1 MNNSEPLLLTSEYAL
16 LGFLAEGSSHGY
28 ELHKKL
34 IDPAGFGMIWGI
46 KIANMYAQLEKLA
59 RKGYI
64 VGKVQVNDQR
74 PARTEYTLTVEGKAE
89 FDRWL
94 TQLVEHPRDFR
105 HEFMARVY
113 FLLRFQPEALH
124 ELIDRQL
131 ATSEGWL
138 SAISQKE
145 TSHSI
150 PGSFEHLTYH
160 FRVSQIQSMVEW
172 LRWLKNQLQ

>member
-1 MNNSEPLLLTSEYAL
+1 
-16 LGFLAEGSSHGY
+16 
-28 ELHKKL
+28 
-34 IDPAGFGMIWGI
+34 
-46 KIANMYAQLEKLA
+46 
-59 RKGYI
+59 
-64 VGKVQVNDQR
+64 
-74 PARTEYTLTVEGKAE
+74 
-89 FDRWL
+89 
-94 TQLVEHPRDFR
+94 
-105 HEFMARVY
+105 MARVY